1 MHLLS
6 VSSPLRPASAS
17 FFKLCARYF
26 SSTPGH
32 HEATYRRSRVKLKI
46 KPDPAFLPTKAEQH
60 DHIIYNPP
68 PSMPNVYHT
77 PTIFLPKDD
86 KRRGLRA
93 TALPTWAPQTSA
105 VLPPLPP
112 GVLPPPVRKPYEKK
126 YHLTKAQIEEIRRLA
141 EEDPAKW
148 TRTTLS
154 KKFEC
159 SPFFI
164 TMIFDGMD
172 KKKNRLQKE
181 VTAAVKSHWGVKRRT
196 AREDRQ
202 IRKERWFRDA

>member
-1 MHLLS
+1 MQLAS
-6 VSSPLRPASAS
+6 ACASKPASAN

-26 SSTPGH
+26 SSTPGA

-46 KPDPAFLPTKAEQH
+46 KPDPSFLPTKTEQH

-77 PTIFLPKDD
+77 PAIFLPKDD
-86 KRRGLRA
+86 KRRALQSTTLPNVAPETGTVA
-93 TALPTWAPQTSA
+93 TQT
-105 VLPPLPP
+105 PLPP

-126 YHLTKAQIEEIRRLA
+126 YHLTDAQVEEIRRLA
-141 EEDPAKW
+141 QEDPAKW

-164 TMIFDGMD
+164 TMIF
-172 KKKNRLQKE
+172 Q
-181 VTAAVKSHWGVKRRT
+181 AVKSHWGVKRRT

>member
-1 MHLLS
+1 MQLAS
-6 VSSPLRPASAS
+6 ACTPKPASAK

-26 SSTPGH
+26 SSTPGA

-46 KPDPAFLPTKAEQH
+46 KPDPSFLPTKTEQH

-77 PTIFLPKDD
+77 PAIFLPKDD
-86 KRRGLRA
+86 KRRALQA
-93 TALPTWAPQTSA
+93 TALPNVAPETLATQTT
-105 VLPPLPP
+105 PLPP

-126 YHLTKAQIEEIRRLA
+126 YHLTDAQVEEIRRLA
-141 EEDPAKW
+141 QEDPAKW

-154 KKFEC
+154 KKFDC

-164 TMIFDGMD
+164 TMIFQGMG
-172 KKKNRLQKE
+172 KKQNSIQKQ